1 MNAAAAEPLLPAG
14 FEPLVIRSG
23 FVGLIGPFYIR
34 RPSESAGDDVAY
46 GFRTRA
52 AHGNVNGVL
61 HGGSIFAFADTIA
74 GQYIIARLGRVCATI
89 SMTSNF
95 MASGQPGAWL
105 EARPRLVKATRSL
118 CYVTVDITAD
128 DVPVYGA
135 NAVFK
140 LFGPVAGQPAE
151 GGV

>member
-1 MNAAAAEPLLPAG
+1 MSAEAAEPMLPAG
-14 FEPLVIRSG
+14 FVPLVIHSG

-34 RPSESAGDDVAY
+34 RPAGPDSDDVAY
-46 GFRTRA
+46 GFRTGPM
-52 AHGNVNGVL
+52 HGNVNGVL

-74 GQYIIARLGRVCATI
+74 GQFIIARLGRVCATI

-118 CYVTVDITAD
+118 CYVTVDINAD
-128 DVPVYGA
+128 DVPVYAA

-140 LFGPVAGQPAE
+140 LFGPVAGHPA
-151 GGV
+151 GSGV